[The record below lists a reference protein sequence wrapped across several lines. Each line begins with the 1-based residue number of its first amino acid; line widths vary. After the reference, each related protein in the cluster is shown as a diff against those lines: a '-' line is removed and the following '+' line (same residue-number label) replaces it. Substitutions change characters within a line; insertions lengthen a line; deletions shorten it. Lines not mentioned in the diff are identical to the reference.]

1 MSVQGTLSSP
11 IREPFCGKYTEL
23 RMNVCG
29 RGRFLFIYFFFR
41 IHLVSQVGC
50 GNEIEVLQPA
60 ADKQMENK
68 SVVKQENERR
78 ERPEEGKQFGCCRGR
93 LARKS
98 LLSFSEVTLCRL
110 SVLQLCYR
118 SLHVCLKEQVL
129 L

>member
-29 RGRFLFIYFFFR
+29 RGSFFFW

-50 GNEIEVLQPA
+50 GNEIEVLQPV

-68 SVVKQENERR
+68 SVVKQENERK
-78 ERPEEGKQFGCCRGR
+78 ERPKEGKQFGCCCGR
-93 LARKS
+93 LAGKS
-98 LLSFSEVTLCRL
+98 LLSFSKVTLCRL
-110 SVLQLCYR
+110 SVLQLCYV
-118 SLHVCLKEQVL
+118 SLDVCLKEKDL